1 MRAHN
6 FLFQLAP
13 PEKNNDNGV
22 QGHSI
27 SSKTGFVTYYN
38 LPEEWETT
46 PGVRHEKFEGYDLY
60 TGNIGPL
67 DTITFILSKARPAG
81 SCFPPTYIVEK
92 PYNWGDGASDGDNN
106 QGFNAPQFSG
116 GTNQSKYPGKHYV
129 EKYPGPAYE
138 IRYGISVQVATF
150 RTDKPELAPV
160 EAFGHALNPH
170 MAYDSM
176 LSDDPRDYLRK
187 PVYLYKGENHQSSF
201 RSANYVYTENYNC
214 TYLGAEAENIVD
226 DGGAWESQKHSM
238 DMVSPSH
245 ATCYAS
251 EIPFFM
257 NQFAMTASDE
267 GGENAWMAGKVN
279 NYTQPNEHARGMK
292 SKEGYDLR
300 YFTEQEGSYDY
311 GTEEINYGYG
321 SINLETLQN
330 CFYLPYD
337 GSKKATGQTS
347 AGAHDDTPEATQNFS
362 SSGKLRISITP
373 HAVPIF
379 NENAGCIGAYDL
391 VPNITLGDNYDL
403 IFALYGLGLHF
414 DKDWYPDNLNA
425 ADELKKQK
433 IMAMFA
439 GPFSSRLDE
448 IAMHP
453 WLVPQSMNGTG
464 ECYDILHDIQGPMQF
479 IDPDYAYGTYESIDY
494 TGSDLG
500 SYDIGAL
507 TYMNDSSLNS
517 TPHFGGHNMPQ
528 SRGSFNDEI
537 EDILKQGFAH
547 PATMIPRKNTKYAEL
562 QYFRD
567 IQNVAWLETNGQV
580 DRYVYEFDVAA
591 APERIN
597 TSQPVSFNGLKDYLA
612 DSPFAAND
620 AVKIN
625 GDYSSSITDD
635 NRFLPQKNISM
646 ANDKLRS
653 HLKFA
658 KTLYNDESS
667 TLADDATISDL
678 LTSAAGGISADDF
691 RGQFIYK
698 DSINRLD
705 SLGGNTSHS
714 MNPNDDFTDAQ
725 YRFAYPRQHRPAVD
739 TDAKDPG
746 YSSELQPYDNEY
758 YNDRPIPIIPGSYPS
773 VLGGAHKPNPAF
785 LTKGGAAFFT
795 IDPGE
800 GNMTVGN
807 RANTAVLN
815 NNYGLPTGHNLSNT
829 KYYGYISADGGSW
842 LYNDESATLT
852 NGQINNNP
860 NKYGI
865 NLPNYYP
872 EFYKPKIGQYC
883 DEFIEY
889 SAYRDRTGQSHL
901 HANALINNPDPYCE
915 WFGRWD
921 NVMDNHLQQENLT
934 GTNAANIDNNHFNT
948 LGYYTAYD
956 TGIDED
962 TNRPG
967 GVHYYGMYNN
977 NLLSPVAIPPHTEW
991 EWRKSHNQNE
1001 DLSGWQAPEIYA
1013 MYWAPI
1019 TPSLKGDG
1027 FFEWPSFT
1035 IMVEGTWQ
1043 KDDFKQLTISS
1054 GTKAHQQHTYRT
1066 DWKCDHQIIQT
1077 GAYFQSI
1084 QESADE
1090 DRSNVLND
1098 ARPKAPITVW
1108 RWGYES
1114 KLETTP
1120 EHSKD
1125 SKEWYGP
1132 SVFSNTNYG
1141 TGAGSSTQP
1150 HKHPL
1155 FSRRPE
1161 YLSQSMF
1168 NTANSPNTGSSTV
1181 KVLLRKAQ
1189 KAFCDMGTWKPITVH
1204 RLSDVEWSGTNPD
1217 ININPFLVNVEDQIA
1232 QGLPSTLHNKVTC
1245 TMYQKEDPFY
1255 GIAASSAGPHLFQ
1268 SIKSHAP
1275 IPEVLLSSKPKN
1287 KTLKLPSAKEAS
1299 RLSGRQ
1305 WISGT
1310 YAFSYENPTYDQI
1323 SSDSIPNWVPDTFDN
1338 SNSTSRPT
1346 ITGFGMANVSEEFQS
1361 PGQTITDNFFY
1372 ANEPT
1377 GSTWPNG
1384 SGMTNNIH
1392 LRYNGF
1398 YVDTTKALAIRPL
1411 SGTYYTTDHP
1421 SGDKRQHVGE
1431 TFAVNQRVLG
1441 QQDSRLEVLD
1451 DIGNTYLLQ
1460 AETRIG
1466 QFGTFNYT
1474 FEANNPRFSEQ
1485 REGNQVEAIE
1495 TEDGNFEDSSKWTY
1509 YTGGSNQQTA
1519 AVFPDSNSA
1528 PFDGDNPNSVYYSQG
1543 MDIGSADDNVA
1554 YDSSL
1559 TYKWYN
1565 LINTTVQ
1572 HATNEAEMDSK
1583 FNDSSGNVTLGGT
1596 GQWNTAIAWH
1606 ETGGTHAAGSQIKPE
1621 FLPDS
1626 TFSLEIS
1633 GTITAPETGTYTFK
1647 SVSDDSS
1654 DVFIDSI
1661 NVVNH
1666 YGGHGLSYPAAPD
1679 GAIDLE
1685 AGRTY
1690 NFRTRMQENTG
1701 GDGQMLFWKKPS
1713 DDDFQLIPISAFYK
1727 GGNVT
1732 IGAARDTMAVSNYAD
1747 VNFENGGGT
1756 WLNSTAAALYTA
1768 ESYSNDEQ
1776 AYEEIANP
1784 AGLDTSNGS
1793 ACLVLSARDVSS
1805 DWGPNVDAERFNFG
1819 RTNYPGEADGSYRV
1833 GSTYSQNTLT
1843 FNAINLE
1850 IAVGRRLAFHGS
1862 SAYVNAQNNVFT
1874 AVISKV
1880 VYNSHRRSFGGAAPY
1895 DQKIIVFL
1903 DNVEVLN
1910 PLTIN
1915 DDSTGQPILLPN
1927 WFNPTFADDI
1937 DFIGNL
1943 DNYPSD
1949 DYIGN
1954 SVAFKAIEASGGNIF
1969 AEGGHWRGEA
1979 PIDYTTSVAGIV
1991 PSYYYSFGKD
2001 LDEVINPDEVVIN
2014 PAEQDKFLLEG
2025 SIYLHDPGEDGH
2037 PPNGTVYLG
2046 VAAYNQADGD
2056 PSSNIGNIQ
2065 GYTDGSQWWY
2075 PVRGMNTNNLQTNKW
2090 YHFSF
2095 PFRLTDA
2102 NGINDNVNLGQEL
2115 KDYGPALPWN
2125 ASAIRAVA
2133 ILNYLGTEGK
2143 MYAQNVRIRRIN
2155 SSVTFTSDSTDI
2167 RSFGIKRLA
2176 HQTREHNSG
2185 IYDPML
2191 PTGWLTGNMYDY
2203 REGIH
2208 NTQDST
2214 SNNYE
2219 ILDFNGAPEIFRN
2232 QNGRNIHDEMN
2243 ASNEGSNLFHA
2254 ITDDHYTDA
2263 TLSELGKPWVD
2274 TPNADTTAGGIN
2286 VGTTGKMAMWHVA
2299 DGQQLPGMIFTETRF
2314 QGNKIS
2320 IANDADFS
2328 FNTLSAN
2335 NESFF
2340 NFNYPAAA
2348 SSDNINTPHSGEML
2362 KFNPASST
2370 PIHTMT
2376 AEPNSTLEDV
2386 KTRANFY
2393 IDGNLNV
2400 SNFRTA
2406 VKAVFENF
2414 MYPGSHEDD
2423 TIGDFSTRTK
2433 GSTLIAPR
2441 GDTRPSQ
2448 KNMALNDWSLTTGLI
2463 DNKAHHGSDSL
2474 RYVKNAIPYTLD
2486 RPDGSLQL
2494 ESDGVNIYTSLVNIE
2509 QLTPDITYWLDNG
2522 GFAYAG
2528 NAIGALAFTA
2538 DSGWHIT
2545 NYYGQNNLSTAETAA
2560 ALLIPATASQPL
2572 LWPYGVQYFGPGS
2585 TSAADKNQSNI
2596 SQQMYSRIAANAFTG
2611 PDNTVRGSL
2620 DSSRYFHKKSYT
2632 AESWYEEDQYTI
2644 HKNKMNRYLTIS
2656 DDYTTHTNKYDE
2668 LTREIVTEDWGGQTS
2683 ASLES
2688 LGHLPHLKSGLHWNL
2703 MRKVKLKTKVGRRVV
2718 ISFRIYNHI
2727 TTQDLAI
2734 TNPMDRLRAGSW
2746 WVKYHKDGDPTF
2758 RPNTWIRNVEA
2769 RHTGPG
2775 TTQLARV
2782 TSQTTTSTQANNLI
2796 TPNPSYTGWIEFEY
2810 ETAAATGA
2818 SGQAYLY
2825 DVNRPLEHTVAT
2837 STLNPN
2843 QWYQCSVSI
2852 EITQEML
2859 GSNIDLAFY
2868 AAGGRIEDIPLLER
2882 DNTSGII
2889 QGVTVEISENQMEDD

>member
-67 DTITFILSKARPAG
+67 DTITFILSKARPVG

-92 PYNWGDGASDGDNN
+92 PYNWGDGASDGDNM
-106 QGFNAPQFSG
+106 QGFNAINSTNDGAGDQF
-116 GTNQSKYPGKHYV
+116 QYAGKHYT

-150 RTDKPELAPV
+150 RNDKPELAPV
-160 EAFGHALNPH
+160 EAFGHAINPH

-187 PVYLYKGENHQSSF
+187 PVYFYRGENHQSSY

-214 TYLGAEAENIVD
+214 TYLGAHAENIVD
-226 DGGAWESQKHSM
+226 DGGAWETQKHSM

-257 NQFAMTASDE
+257 NQFAMTASKG
-267 GGENAWMAGKVN
+267 GGENAWMAGRAGDFTLTN
-279 NYTQPNEHARGMK
+279 QTARGMK
-292 SKEGYDLR
+292 SSEGYDLR

-311 GTEEINYGYG
+311 GTGEINYGYG
-321 SINLETLQN
+321 SINLETLEN

-337 GSKKATGQTS
+337 GSKSATGQTS
-347 AGAHDDTPEATQNFS
+347 TGAHDDTLEAVKNFS

-391 VPNITLGDNYDL
+391 DTDRSNDYFEWAVLLDNQVDDS
-403 IFALYGLGLHF
+403 HF
-414 DKDWYPDNLNA
+414 DEDWYPDLSQEWFSDLTA
-425 ADELKKQK
+425 EEKATIELKKEK
-433 IMAMFA
+433 LMALYA

-453 WLVPQSMNGTG
+453 WLVPQSMTGTG

-479 IDPDYAYGTYESIDY
+479 IDPDYVYYTTSSGGTDFDI
-494 TGSDLG
+494 TGAMLDWR
-500 SYDIGAL
+500 DIKNL
-507 TYMNDSSLNS
+507 TRAFNRSPY
-517 TPHFGGHNMPQ
+517 GGHNIPGQ
-528 SRGSFNDEI
+528 ASFNNSIDSL
-537 EDILKQGFAH
+537 LKQGFAH
-547 PATMIPRKNTKYAEL
+547 PATMIPRKNEKYAQLE
-562 QYFRD
+562 YFRD
-567 IQNVAWLETNGQV
+567 IQNVAWLESNGQV
-580 DRYVYEFDVAA
+580 DRYVYEFDVTA

-625 GDYSSSITDD
+625 GNYSSSITDV

-667 TLADDATISDL
+667 TLADDTTISDL
-678 LTSAAGGISADDF
+678 STSAAGGISADDF

-705 SLGGNTSHS
+705 SLGGNTSNFVDTRRS
-714 MNPNDDFTDAQ
+714 DFISAQ
-725 YRFAYPRQHRPAVD
+725 YRFAYPRQHLPAND
-739 TDAKDPG
+739 IDAKDPAYDLG
-746 YSSELQPYDNEY
+746 LQPYDNEY
-758 YNDRPIPIIPGSYPS
+758 YYDKPIPIIPGSYPS
-773 VLGGAHKPNPAF
+773 VLGGSHKPNPAF
-785 LTKGGAAFFT
+785 ITKGSAAFFT

-807 RANTAVLN
+807 RASTTALN
-815 NNYGLPTGHNLSNT
+815 NNYGLPSGHNLSNT

-842 LYNDESATLT
+842 LYNDEWASLT
-852 NGQINNNP
+852 NGSVNNSP
-860 NKYGI
+860 DKYGI

-889 SAYRDRTGQSHL
+889 ASYRDRTSQSHL
-901 HANALINNPDPYCE
+901 HANALLKNPDPECE

-921 NVMDNHLQQENLT
+921 LKMDNYLQYENLS
-934 GTNAANIDNNHFNT
+934 GTNAAGEDNNHFNT
-948 LGYYTAYD
+948 LGYYTAYN
-956 TGIDED
+956 TIIDHETD
-962 TNRPG
+962 RPS
-967 GVHYYGMYNN
+967 GVHYFGTYN
-977 NLLSPVAIPPHTEW
+977 SDYRWPVAIPSHTEW

-1027 FFEWPSFT
+1027 FFDWPSFT
-1035 IMVEGTWQ
+1035 IMVEGIWQ

-1090 DRSNVLND
+1090 NRSNVLND

-1125 SKEWYGP
+1125 SKVWDGGYNYVGGYQSP
-1132 SVFSNTNYG
+1132 SV
-1141 TGAGSSTQP
+1141 STKP

-1161 YLSQSMF
+1161 YLSLSSWD
-1168 NTANSPNTGSSTV
+1168 TNSSLVGKALIRKTQ
-1181 KVLLRKAQ
+1181 KV
-1189 KAFCDMGTWKPITVH
+1189 FCDIGTWKPVTVDS
-1204 RLSDVEWSGTNPD
+1204 RSKIEWDGTNPD
-1217 ININPFLVNVEDQIA
+1217 INVNPFLIDVEDQIA
-1232 QGLPSTLHNKVTC
+1232 QGLPSTLHNKVTV

-1255 GIAASSAGPHLFQ
+1255 GIAASSAGRQ
-1268 SIKSHAP
+1268 AMQGAESTSTS
-1275 IPEVLLSSKPKN
+1275 PEVVLLSKPKA
-1287 KTLKLPSAKEAS
+1287 KTLKLPNAKEAS

-1310 YAFSYENPTYDQI
+1310 YAFSYQNPTYDQI
-1323 SSDSIPNWVPDTFDN
+1323 SPSDVTPSWARFGADN
-1338 SNSTSRPT
+1338 SGNTGYST
-1346 ITGFGMANVSEEFQS
+1346 ITGHGLANVSEEFQS
-1361 PGQTITDNFFY
+1361 PGQTIANNFLY

-1384 SGMTNNIH
+1384 SAITTNLH

-1411 SGTYYTTDHP
+1411 NRAYPHP
-1421 SGDKRQHVGE
+1421 SGDFRQHVGE
-1431 TFAVNQRVLG
+1431 TFQIG
-1441 QQDSRLEVLD
+1441 QNSFDHGSIQSANEEQRLEVLD
-1451 DIGNTYLLQ
+1451 DSGNTYLLQ
-1460 AETRIG
+1460 HDVTQNI
-1466 QFGTFNYT
+1466 
-1474 FEANNPRFSEQ
+1474 NPYITLFTPRLEEQSEY
-1485 REGNQVEAIE
+1485 NQVEAIE
-1495 TEDGNFEDSSKWTY
+1495 TEDGNFEDSSKWIY
-1509 YTGGSNQQTA
+1509 YTGGLAQSA
-1519 AVFPDSNSA
+1519 AVFPDAEAA

-1543 MDIGSADDNVA
+1543 INVGSADPGG

-1565 LINTTVQ
+1565 LSNTTVQ

-1583 FNDSSGNVTLGGT
+1583 FNVSSGNVGLGGT
-1596 GQWNTAIAWH
+1596 GQWVTAINWH
-1606 ETGGTHAAGSQIKPE
+1606 NTGGTQAAGSQIKPE
-1621 FLPDS
+1621 FLPES

-1647 SVSDDSS
+1647 SASDDSS

-1666 YGGHGLSYPAAPD
+1666 YGGHGLSYPAAPE
-1679 GAIDLE
+1679 GTIDLE

-1690 NFRTRMQENTG
+1690 TFKTRMQENTG

-1713 DDDFQLIPISAFYK
+1713 DNDFKIIPISAFYR

-1732 IGAARDTMAVSNYAD
+1732 VGTARDTMAVSNYAD
-1747 VNFENGGGT
+1747 ANFENGGGT
-1756 WLNSTAAALYTA
+1756 WLNSSPATLYTHDHDA
-1768 ESYSNDEQ
+1768 AGLQGRDVFV
-1776 AYEEIANP
+1776 EIANP
-1784 AGLDTSNGS
+1784 DGLETSNGS
-1793 ACLVLSARDVSS
+1793 ACLLLSTSDVSS
-1805 DWGPNVDAERFNFG
+1805 DWGPNVDYVNYGFG
-1819 RTNYPGEADGSYRV
+1819 RTNYLSEPDTRFKTD
-1833 GSTYSQNTLT
+1833 STYSQNTLT
-1843 FNAINLE
+1843 FNSNNLE
-1850 IAVGRRLAFHGS
+1850 IAVGRRLAFHQS
-1862 SAYVNAQNNVFT
+1862 SAYVNDQNNVFT

-1880 VYNSHRRSFGGAAPY
+1880 VYNSSPLATNSGPR
-1895 DQKIIVFL
+1895 IIVFL
-1903 DNVEVLN
+1903 DNAEVLN
-1910 PLTIN
+1910 EVTVN
-1915 DDSTGQPILLPN
+1915 DDSGQPIYPSN
-1927 WFNPTFADDI
+1927 WFNPAWGEII
-1937 DFIGNL
+1937 DFVGNL
-1943 DNYPSD
+1943 DNYPSN
-1949 DYIGN
+1949 DYISN
-1954 SVAFKAIEASGGNIF
+1954 SVAFKAIQATSGNF
-1969 AEGGHWRGEA
+1969 FPETGHWNGKH
-1979 PIDYTTSVAGIV
+1979 PIDYNQSVAGIV
-1991 PSYYYSFGKD
+1991 PAYYYSFGED
-2001 LDEVINPDEVVIN
+2001 LTNTGTASSTIDVVRD
-2014 PAEQDKFLLEG
+2014 PAFQDKFLIEG
-2025 SIYLHDPGEDGH
+2025 SIYLHDPGESGH

-2046 VAAYNQADGD
+2046 VAAYNQADGAQA
-2056 PSSNIGNIQ
+2056 SNINIDD
-2065 GYTDGSQWWY
+2065 YTDGSQWWY
-2075 PVRGMNTNNLQTNKW
+2075 PVRGMNTDNLQTNKW

-2095 PFRLTDA
+2095 PFRLTSAD
-2102 NGINDNVNLGQEL
+2102 GINDNVNLGQEL

-2125 ASAIRAVA
+2125 ASAIRAIA
-2133 ILNYLGTEGK
+2133 ILNYQGTEGK

-2155 SSVTFTSDSTDI
+2155 TTLAERSDVTDI
-2167 RSFGIKRLA
+2167 ESFGVKKLA
-2176 HQTREHNSG
+2176 HQSREHNPG

-2191 PTGWLTGNMYDY
+2191 PAGWLTGNMYDY

-2214 SNNYE
+2214 SNNHE
-2219 ILDFNGAPEIFRN
+2219 LLDFNGAPEVFRD
-2232 QNGRNIHDEMN
+2232 QHQRDIY
-2243 ASNEGSNLFHA
+2243 NELSANDVVHGLA
-2254 ITDDHYTDA
+2254 DDHYTDA
-2263 TLSELGKPWVD
+2263 TLSQLGKPWTD
-2274 TPNADTTAGGIN
+2274 TPNTTISSN
-2286 VGTTGKMAMWHVA
+2286 NSDSILVGTGSAMAMWHVA

-2314 QGNKIS
+2314 QGDKIQ
-2320 IANDADFS
+2320 IANDADIA
-2328 FNTLSAN
+2328 FNTFSLNNGPFWGDEAGLLREPVYSGEEMYYQDPAAYTNNHIMTATNPTTLDDVKSRVNYFLDGNSALTQKAAAKKLF
-2335 NESFF
+2335 ESYM
-2340 NFNYPAAA
+2340 YPA
-2348 SSDNINTPHSGEML
+2348 
-2362 KFNPASST
+2362 
-2370 PIHTMT
+2370 
-2376 AEPNSTLEDV
+2376 
-2386 KTRANFY
+2386 
-2393 IDGNLNV
+2393 
-2400 SNFRTA
+2400 
-2406 VKAVFENF
+2406 
-2414 MYPGSHEDD
+2414 SHEDD
-2423 TIGDFSTRTK
+2423 TIGDFSTRTELVQNVN
-2433 GSTLIAPR
+2433 TRI
-2441 GDTRPSQ
+2441 DTKPNG
-2448 KNMALNDWSLTTGLI
+2448 KNMSLNDWSLTTGLI

-2474 RYVKNAIPYTLD
+2474 RDIKNAMPYTLD
-2486 RPDGSLQL
+2486 RTDNVQTNGGKLT
-2494 ESDGVNIYTSLVNIE
+2494 GNLVNLR
-2509 QLTPDITYWLDNG
+2509 QLVPDISHWLSLR
-2522 GFAYAG
+2522 GFTTNDLSYESMWWDIAQEFALNPNINAEAELAAY
-2528 NAIGALAFTA
+2528 
-2538 DSGWHIT
+2538 
-2545 NYYGQNNLSTAETAA
+2545 
-2560 ALLIPATASQPL
+2560 TASMPIL
-2572 LWPYGVQYFGPGS
+2572 LPAGYDYQTQDYATGS
-2585 TSAADKNQSNI
+2585 NTGTESQSRI
-2596 SQQMYSRIAANAFTG
+2596 SQQMYSRIAANAMSG

-2632 AESWYEEDQYTI
+2632 AESWYEEDQYMI
-2644 HKNKMNRYLTIS
+2644 QKNKMNRYLTLS
-2656 DDYTTHTNKYDE
+2656 DDLSTYTNKYDE
-2668 LTREIVTEDWGGQTS
+2668 LTRNIVTEDWGGQTS

-2688 LGHLPHLKSGLHWNL
+2688 LGYLPHLKDGLYWNL

-2718 ISFRIYNHI
+2718 ISFRIYNEMSG
-2727 TTQDLAI
+2727 QNMALA
-2734 TNPMDRLRAGSW
+2734 NPVDRSRTGQW

-2775 TTQLARV
+2775 ITTITRV
-2782 TSQTTTSTQANNLI
+2782 ANQTTTSTQANSLI
-2796 TPNPSYTGWIEFEY
+2796 SPNPSYTGWIELEY
-2810 ETAAATGA
+2810 EEAAANGTP
-2818 SGQAYLY
+2818 QAHLY
-2825 DVNRPLEHTVAT
+2825 DVNRPFEHNVAT
-2837 STLNPN
+2837 SPLNAN
-2843 QWYQCSVSI
+2843 EWYQCSVSI

-2859 GSNIDLAFY
+2859 GSSIDLAFY
-2868 AAGGRIEDIPLLER
+2868 ATGGRIEDIPESEHAR
-2882 DNTSGII
+2882 SSGII